1 MILKGFK
8 WKIGNVGWVSIY
20 RGNWIA
26 RPSTFKPFSSPA
38 MPLDAIV
45 VLIHN
50 KKKKKKKGRMVWL
63 SRNFFWK
70 KCRCSPKHPID
81 YTTKSRSRLFG
92 TMIERANIQWKVTI
106 KCPNRWSFLTPQ
118 VVMTVNT
125 TIGVFCS
132 DIIFIIPFNDI
143 RPLTSY
149 VKIY

>member
-1 MILKGFK
+1 
-8 WKIGNVGWVSIY
+8 
-20 RGNWIA
+20 
-26 RPSTFKPFSSPA
+26 

-50 KKKKKKKGRMVWL
+50 KKKKKKKEEWFGWAEI
-63 SRNFFWK
+63 SFEK

-92 TMIERANIQWKVTI
+92 TMIERANTKWKVTI

-132 DIIFIIPFNDI
+132 DIIIIIPFNDI